1 MKVKLAI
8 HWPAVFLITAILYIL
23 TIVLIPFSPAY
34 STICLFAI
42 IAFWS
47 RIPGVGMPSP
57 LLILYFMDVIDF
69 FSVVIAINIGGMEG
83 GLFSL
88 FINLST
94 RFCGVFPEWISTIKD
109 SFAQFISCLL
119 LPAFLPFMGYNIEY
133 GIILYTILRSIVYV
147 IFRVIPDGQDPVTFW
162 VTDIM
167 GASAVLFTINIIYA
181 KLFGQFFEALLRQGV
196 SFNWW
201 LFILVSMVIYH
212 VKIKLFGKTKHPF
225 VLRLLKR
232 IIKKVRAKQ
241 TQKSEKENR
250 LNEITDR
257 LIIKRTIKNIELESD
272 FMYS

>member
-1 MKVKLAI
+1 
-8 HWPAVFLITAILYIL
+8 
-23 TIVLIPFSPAY
+23 
-34 STICLFAI
+34 
-42 IAFWS
+42 
-47 RIPGVGMPSP
+47 
-57 LLILYFMDVIDF
+57 MDVIDF
-69 FSVVIAINIGGMEG
+69 FSVVIAINIGGIEG

-162 VTDIM
+162 VTDII